1 MKEFL
6 KDFSTYSIKTTG
18 VLGTFGRNES
28 QRNLLSTIDE
38 LILNKVCPDNW
49 KYIAYGIAEK

>member
-1 MKEFL
+1 
-6 KDFSTYSIKTTG
+6 

-38 LILNKVCPDNW
+38 LILNKICPDNW
-49 KYIAYGIAEK
+49 KYIIYGIAEK